1 MNIVIRK
8 MVGVMRTKGR
18 HIGLPL
24 LITLLIVGCGEQG
37 RAGKGSDDLI
47 STTDLGTTI
56 GSLAEVSWPESIRLE
71 GYSLVVGL
79 RGTGSAECPPQIRA
93 YLAKYILTQFPGRK
107 MSVRRFISGLDTAIV
122 LVEGIMPAVASRNEH
137 FDVRVTALPGTQT
150 TSLEGGWLLDTELK
164 TVGTFGITTKV
175 IAEAKGPVFI
185 DKIGTSDLSD
195 KSEINK
201 RAGYVLAGGRVLDE
215 YKVTLVLGEP
225 DFRNINSIRNR
236 LNELFGD
243 GTAKPVLY
251 GRLDVIVPAKYRDQ
265 KQRFISIMK
274 ATYLTHSTEI
284 IRERIKIFIRKLASS
299 QDAYASEIALEAIG
313 NQSLGGLSV
322 LLNVSNEQVRLR
334 AARCMLNLGGD
345 AGLTTLRQIAMDKGS
360 AYRVEALESITT
372 GARRN
377 DAARISQRLLRDDDS
392 HIRLAAYEQL
402 RKLDDIAV
410 TQERIAGNFY
420 LEQIV
425 QTPHKSIFVSRSGQP
440 RIVLFGAP
448 IRCSGGVFVRSADGN
463 ITIDAPAG
471 QEYVSITRKHPF
483 RPGVIA
489 QLKSSFEV
497 GDIIRTLCAKPLK
510 KGERGRGG
518 LGVTYADVIALLKR
532 MCDKG
537 AVKAE
542 FWAGPLPKIG

>member
-1 MNIVIRK
+1 MGIIIRK
-8 MVGVMRTKGR
+8 TVGVTRIKGR

-24 LITLLIVGCGEQG
+24 LIALLIVSCGEQG
-37 RAGKGSDDLI
+37 RGVKDLAPTI
-47 STTDLGTTI
+47 DLGTTI
-56 GSLAEVSWPESIRLE
+56 GSLVEMSWPESIRLE
-71 GYSLVVGL
+71 GYYLVVGL

-93 YLAKYILTQFPGRK
+93 YLAQHLLTQFPGRTINIE
-107 MSVRRFISGLDTAIV
+107 RFIGGSDTAVV
-122 LVEGIMPAVASRNEH
+122 LVEGIMPAVASRNEY
-137 FDVRVTALPGTQT
+137 FDVRVTALGGTQT
-150 TSLEGGWLLDTELK
+150 TSLEGGFLLGTELK
-164 TVGTFGITTKV
+164 TVGTFGIKTKV
-175 IAEAKGPVFI
+175 VADARGPVFI
-185 DKIGTSDLSD
+185 DKISTS
-195 KSEINK
+195 EMNK
-201 RAGYVLAGGRVLDE
+201 RIGYVLGKGKVLDE

-225 DFRNINSIRNR
+225 DFITTNNIRNR

-243 GTAKPVLY
+243 GTAKVVLP
-251 GRLDVIVPAKYRDQ
+251 GRLEVKVPAKYREQ

-274 ATYLTHSTEI
+274 ATYLTQNTEI
-284 IRERIKIFIRKLASS
+284 TGERIKTFIRKLAAL
-299 QDAYASEIALEAIG
+299 QDADASEIALEAIG

-322 LLNVSNEQVRLR
+322 LLNVSIEQVRLR
-334 AARCMLNLGGD
+334 AARCMLNLGSD
-345 AGLTTLRQIAMDKGS
+345 ADLATLRQIAMDRGS

-377 DAARISQRLLRDDDS
+377 DAARISQRLLRDDDF

-425 QTPHKSIFVSRSGQP
+425 QTPYKTIFVSRSGQP

-448 IRCSGGVFVRSADGN
+448 IRCSDGIFVSSADGD
-463 ITIDAPAG
+463 ITIDAPVG
-471 QEYVSITRKHPF
+471 QEYVSIIRKHPL

-489 QLKSSFEV
+489 QLKSSFEL
-497 GDIIRTLCAKPLK
+497 GDIIRTLCEKPLK
-510 KGERGRGG
+510 KGEQGRGG